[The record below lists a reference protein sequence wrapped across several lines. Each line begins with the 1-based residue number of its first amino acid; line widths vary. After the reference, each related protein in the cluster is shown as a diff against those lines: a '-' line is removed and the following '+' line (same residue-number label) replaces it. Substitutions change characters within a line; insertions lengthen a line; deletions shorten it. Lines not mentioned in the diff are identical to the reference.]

1 MQMISLTAPVEV
13 CRMISVIIDYLL
25 AIICRLSGNDDDD
38 DDDQSRAARQQASVS
53 MEQVALIPETD
64 RGYVSGLCLHP
75 GDILAAIRQSNG
87 CF

>member
-1 MQMISLTAPVEV
+1 
-13 CRMISVIIDYLL
+13 MISVIIDYLL
-25 AIICRLSGNDDDD
+25 AIICRLSGNDDEDDDD

-53 MEQVALIPETD
+53 MAQVALIPETD
-64 RGYVSGLCLHP
+64 RGYLSGLCLHP